1 MNINKLRV
9 EISGNEARIKQ
20 ILVVVATL
28 SVETDITQLDGE
40 TREMDVVVSRIIE
53 LERPIV
59 TLEME

>member
-28 SVETDITQLDGE
+28 SVETNITQLDGE
-40 TREMDVVVSRIIE
+40 TRERDVVVSRIIE
-53 LERPIV
+53 LERPM
-59 TLEME
+59 LH

>member
-40 TREMDVVVSRIIE
+40 TRERDDVVSRIIE
-53 LERPIV
+53 LERPIA

>member
-40 TREMDVVVSRIIE
+40 TRERDVVVSRIIE
-53 LERPIV
+53 LERPIA

>member
-28 SVETDITQLDGE
+28 SVETDITQRDGE
-40 TREMDVVVSRIIE
+40 TRERDDVVSRIIE
-53 LERPIV
+53 LERPIA

>member
-28 SVETDITQLDGE
+28 SVETNITQLDGE
-40 TREMDVVVSRIIE
+40 TRERDVVVSRIIE
-53 LERPIV
+53 LERPIAE
-59 TLEME
+59 LGME